1 MKDARNVVRVVVT
14 NPAGDSV
21 AGPESLAVPM
31 TYAQL
36 QSLVAH
42 KCPEGAKMQLLRGDQ
57 ILVPGL
63 PILPSDDE
71 STICLTV
78 VWQERTLLDKLEQSV
93 LDELAGNNRL
103 DENGISLSD
112 GYSHSDRE
120 GDTIYGATV
129 SVKFVLLSDGK
140 AFWSEHTC
148 LSESRCEDA
157 MWDGSA
163 QGTWNWSD
171 AKNAVAEFHWSTESG
186 ELHPPSKLEVL
197 KWKAGS

>member
-21 AGPESLAVPM
+21 AGPESLAVPV

-42 KCPEGAKMQLLRGDQ
+42 KCPEGATMQLLRGDQ
-57 ILVPGL
+57 IVAPGL

-78 VWQERTLLDKLEQSV
+78 VWQERALLDKLEQSV
-93 LDELAGNNRL
+93 LDELAGKNRL
-103 DENGISLSD
+103 DKNGISLL
-112 GYSHSDRE
+112 GFR
-120 GDTIYGATV
+120 TPTV
-129 SVKFVLLSDGK
+129 MGTPYSVKFVLLSDGK
-140 AFWSEHTC
+140 ALWSEHTC
-148 LSESRCEDA
+148 YSESRCEDEIR
-157 MWDGSA
+157 DGSA

-171 AKNAVAEFHWSTESG
+171 AKNAVAEFHWSTKSG
-186 ELHPPSKLEVL
+186 QLRPPSKLEVL
-197 KWKAGS
+197 KWKGGS